1 MKGHMVLLY
10 LKSRWR
16 GIAAFA
22 VFVAASGVCAAL
34 YSLPFEAVL
43 YPALLVAAFAVVMA
57 ILDILRTARRH
68 GALSA
73 LRALP
78 DDLSDYLPE
87 PDTIAEEDLSEIIRR
102 LEDRISRLTD
112 DFSRRESDTINY
124 YTMWAHQIKTP
135 ISAMS
140 LILKSTDTQE
150 SRQLAAELSRVSQYV
165 DMVMA
170 YLRLGSDST
179 DYTFRETPLDD
190 ILRAEVRSFA
200 SEFIYRKI
208 ALDFTPTGKT
218 VLTDRKWLGFVIGQV
233 LSNALKYTREGK
245 ISVFMSPPDTLCVRD
260 TGIGI
265 PPEDLPRVFEP
276 GYTGM
281 TGRSEEGR
289 HSSGIGLYLCKMIC
303 GRLGHTIRIE
313 SDGNGT
319 SVYISFPKHSAPVD

>member
-1 MKGHMVLLY
+1 MKHMVFLY

-16 GIAAFA
+16 GMAAFA
-22 VFVAASGVCAAL
+22 LFVLASGVCAVM

-43 YPALLVAAFAVVMA
+43 YPALLVAAFAVVVTV
-57 ILDILRTARRH
+57 LDVIRTIRRH
-68 GALSA
+68 RAAETLK
-73 LRALP
+73 ALP
-78 DDLSDYLPE
+78 DNLSDYLPE

-102 LEDRISRLTD
+102 LEDEISRLTD
-112 DFSRRESDTINY
+112 DFSRRETDTINY

-140 LILKSTDTQE
+140 LILKNADSPET
-150 SRQLAAELSRVSQYV
+150 RQLTAELSRVSQYV

-190 ILRAEVRSFA
+190 ILLAEVRSFA

-208 ALDFTPTGKT
+208 ALDFTPTEKT

-233 LSNALKYTREGK
+233 LSNSLKYTREGT
-245 ISVFMSPPDTLCVRD
+245 ISVFMSSPDTLCVRD

-319 SVYISFPKHSAPVD
+319 SVFISFPKHRAPVD

>member
-1 MKGHMVLLY
+1 MSRQDILLY
-10 LKSRWR
+10 LKSRRR
-16 GIAAFA
+16 GIAAFSL
-22 VFVAASGVCAAL
+22 FVVSSGVCAFL
-34 YSLPFEAVL
+34 YSLPVGAVL
-43 YPALLVAAFAVVMA
+43 YPALLVAASALAVTV
-57 ILDILRTARRH
+57 IDIIRTMRRH
-68 GALSA
+68 REVTALAS
-73 LRALP
+73 LP
-78 DDLSDYLPE
+78 DSLIDFLPE
-87 PDTIAEEDLSEIIRR
+87 PDTVAEKDLSDLIRR
-102 LEDRISRLTD
+102 LEDEISDLTA

-140 LILKSTDTQE
+140 LILKNTDTPE
-150 SRQLAAELSRVSQYV
+150 SRQLTSELSRVSQYV

-200 SEFIYRKI
+200 SGFIYRRI
-208 ALDFTPTGKT
+208 ALDLTPTGKT
-218 VLTDRKWLGFVIGQV
+218 ILTDRKWLGFVIGQV
-233 LSNALKYTREGK
+233 LSNSLKYTKEGK
-245 ISVFMSPPDTLCVRD
+245 ISVFMSSPDTLCVRD

-265 PPEDLPRVFEP
+265 LPEDLPRVFEP

-303 GRLGHTIRIE
+303 DRLGHAISIS
-313 SDGNGT
+313 SDSGGT
-319 SVYISFPKHSAPVD
+319 SVYISFPERRLTKM